1 MNEHVHPIMKA
12 VLDAFDP
19 KAKDMSELIPT
30 LDQYDPLAMADR
42 FKAEQAESNSEYLR
56 RSRSQQLADMIEALG
71 RHTKYSDRD
80 YFEMQTI
87 GRVLEYL
94 QGWIDGEHDNEDIL
108 MLIRITLMAE
118 VDMKIMRKTIATISK
133 AEAKHV

>member
-1 MNEHVHPIMKA
+1 MTNEHVHPTFKA
-12 VLDAFDP
+12 ILDNIAP
-19 KAKDMSELIPT
+19 KDMSALLPT
-30 LDQYDPLAMADR
+30 VEEFDPLAMADR
-42 FKAEQAESNSEYLR
+42 FKAEQAESNSEYIK

-80 YFEMQTI
+80 YYEMQTI

-118 VDMKIMRKTIATISK
+118 VHMKIMRKTIATLPKSG
-133 AEAKHV
+133 ADV